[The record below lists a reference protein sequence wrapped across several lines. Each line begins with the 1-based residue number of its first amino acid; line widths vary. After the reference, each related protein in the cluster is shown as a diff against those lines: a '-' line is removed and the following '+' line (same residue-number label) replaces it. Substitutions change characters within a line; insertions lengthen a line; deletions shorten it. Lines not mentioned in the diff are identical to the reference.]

1 LEKTCNFEIDMKIN
15 LINLFFI
22 TSLAICSCAK
32 APDLSETP
40 ALTLNGISKEKMK
53 AGSVNQDSVI
63 LDIKLTDGD
72 GDIGYVD
79 KDSRKP
85 DMFIIDK
92 RTQQPYDSYI
102 LPSIPQQGIN
112 NGIIAQMKVKLYTQC
127 CVVNPCDPDPGQADE
142 ALPLE
147 LYLVDRAG
155 HRSNSLEI
163 NLVLE
168 CKRL

>member
-1 LEKTCNFEIDMKIN
+1 MDKRFSFVI
-15 LINLFFI
+15 FI
-22 TSLAICSCAK
+22 VALVIGSCAK
-32 APDLSETP
+32 APDLSEVP
-40 ALTLNGISKEKMK
+40 ALTLNGVSKNKMK

-63 LDIKLTDGD
+63 LDIKLTDGN

-92 RTQQPYDSYI
+92 RTNEPYDNYI
-102 LPSIPQQGIN
+102 LPTIPQQGIN
-112 NGIIAQMKVKLYTQC
+112 NGIIAQMKVKVYTQC
-127 CVVNPCDPDPGQADE
+127 CVANPCDPDPNQADE

-155 HRSNSLEI
+155 NRSNSLEI
-163 NLVLE
+163 SLMLE
-168 CKRL
+168 CKR

>member
-1 LEKTCNFEIDMKIN
+1 MQKTCNFDFSMTMTKTYGI
-15 LINLFFI
+15 LVLV
-22 TSLAICSCAK
+22 LLLGSCAK

-40 ALTLNGISKEKMK
+40 ALTLNGISKDKMK

-79 KDSRKP
+79 KDTRKP

-92 RTQQPYDSYI
+92 RTNEPYDNYI

-112 NGIIAQMKVKLYTQC
+112 NGIIAQMKVKVYTQC
-127 CVVNPCDPDPGQADE
+127 CVANPCDPDPGQADE

-147 LYLVDRAG
+147 LYLIDRAG

-163 NLVLE
+163 NLILE
-168 CKRL
+168 CKRQ